1 VERPRDFVGLF
12 VGLRGEVAELR
23 ATAGHLT
30 GEMSEVKQDL
40 LRLDDRFFQL
50 ILLQMSTLATAL
62 AALVAVVLR

>member
-1 VERPRDFVGLF
+1 MDLI

>member
-1 VERPRDFVGLF
+1 MGLF